1 MGKVG
6 NTELY
11 WEDILVIVIYFLL
24 VLAVGLWSSYKSIR
38 DSVSG
43 YFLANRSMHWIP
55 VGASLFASN
64 IGSGHFIGLA
74 GSGASSGIGI
84 AAFELNALY
93 ILLVL
98 GWLFVPVYM
107 ASGVYTMP
115 EYLRKRFGGQRIR
128 IYLSVLALL
137 LYVFTKI
144 SADLYAGAIFIN
156 QSIKLEL
163 YSSVLTLL
171 VISALFTISGGLT
184 AVMWTDSA
192 QTVLMLIGAFVLM
205 ILSFIKVGGYTEL
218 LEKFAMAQPNDSY
231 IGYGIDNK
239 SCSLPP
245 ENYNHLLRSASDP
258 ELPWTG
264 ITFGLTISAVWY
276 WCSDQV
282 IVQRALSARSMV
294 HAKAGCILAGYLKL
308 TPLFLLVLPG
318 MAARILFPD
327 IVACSDPEK
336 CEEAC
341 GIKTG
346 CTNVAY
352 PMLVLKLMP
361 AGARGMMLSV
371 MLAALMSSLTS
382 IFNSSSTIFTMDIW
396 TRIRKHA
403 SEMEL
408 LIVGRVFVLI
418 LVAISIVWIPIIQA
432 SQGSQLFHYI
442 QSVTSYLAPPVCAV
456 YVLAILWSRINEK
469 GAFWGLMIGLVIGM
483 IRFVMEFAYTVP
495 ACAENLPDPRPAILS
510 KIHYLHFGC
519 ILFVIVCI
527 ATSVISLLTEPIA
540 EKHLY
545 RLTFWSR
552 LSPEIRDDLDTHS
565 TSKAKTA
572 KVSDGAENPG
582 FQEVENGIS
591 IEMSLKSPDIQQNK
605 EINQPQND
613 IFKPEPTLVKRAF
626 YFVCGLSENLRK
638 NKDQEVERLSPED
651 EAKRAVEFMKSN
663 PFWDTISNGNA
674 VFLLIVASFA
684 WGYYA

>member
-1 MGKVG
+1 
-6 NTELY
+6 
-11 WEDILVIVIYFLL
+11 
-24 VLAVGLWSSYKSIR
+24 
-38 DSVSG
+38 
-43 YFLANRSMHWIP
+43 
-55 VGASLFASN
+55 
-64 IGSGHFIGLA
+64 
-74 GSGASSGIGI
+74 
-84 AAFELNALY
+84 
-93 ILLVL
+93 
-98 GWLFVPVYM
+98 
-107 ASGVYTMP
+107 MP

-205 ILSFIKVGGYTEL
+205 ILSFIRVGGYTEL

-245 ENYNHLLRSASDP
+245 DNYKHLLRSASDP

-308 TPLFLLVLPG
+308 LPLYLLVLPG

-327 IVACSDPEK
+327 IVACSDPKK

-352 PMLVLKLMP
+352 PMLVLNLMP
-361 AGARGMMLSV
+361 AG
-371 MLAALMSSLTS
+371 
-382 IFNSSSTIFTMDIW
+382 
-396 TRIRKHA
+396 
-403 SEMEL
+403 
-408 LIVGRVFVLI
+408 I
-418 LVAISIVWIPIIQA
+418 L
-432 SQGSQLFHYI
+432 
-442 QSVTSYLAPPVCAV
+442 
-456 YVLAILWSRINEK
+456 
-469 GAFWGLMIGLVIGM
+469 
-483 IRFVMEFAYTVP
+483 
-495 ACAENLPDPRPAILS
+495 
-510 KIHYLHFGC
+510 GC
-519 ILFVIVCI
+519 
-527 ATSVISLLTEPIA
+527 
-540 EKHLY
+540 
-545 RLTFWSR
+545 
-552 LSPEIRDDLDTHS
+552 
-565 TSKAKTA
+565 
-572 KVSDGAENPG
+572 
-582 FQEVENGIS
+582 
-591 IEMSLKSPDIQQNK
+591 
-605 EINQPQND
+605 
-613 IFKPEPTLVKRAF
+613 
-626 YFVCGLSENLRK
+626 
-638 NKDQEVERLSPED
+638 
-651 EAKRAVEFMKSN
+651 
-663 PFWDTISNGNA
+663 
-674 VFLLIVASFA
+674 
-684 WGYYA
+684 